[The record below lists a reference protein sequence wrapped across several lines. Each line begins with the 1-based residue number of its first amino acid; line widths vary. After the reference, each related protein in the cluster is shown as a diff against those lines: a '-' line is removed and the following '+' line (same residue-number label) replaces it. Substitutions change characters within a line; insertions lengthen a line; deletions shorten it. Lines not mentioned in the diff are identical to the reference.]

1 MRLVISK
8 PNQILEYSLV
18 YDATGVGPK
27 IGEYAGVPIYE
38 SIVDGYG
45 QHYSFVGAASRYADG
60 TLNAEVLKLGEFIL
74 RPGLIY
80 RLTRPR
86 RTVA

>member
-1 MRLVISK
+1 MRLLVST

-18 YDATGVGPK
+18 HDAKAVGPK

-38 SIVDGYG
+38 SIADGCG
-45 QHYSFVGAASRYADG
+45 QHYNFVGTASHYANG
-60 TLNAEVLKLGEFIL
+60 TLNAEVLKSGEFIL

-80 RLTRPR
+80 
-86 RTVA
+86 V